1 MAEYLHPSVSS
12 RVVDNSFVYT
22 TATGTTKLFQVIRAG
37 IGPDNVLTRLTSPD
51 EALFRF
57 GTPNLGN
64 YGQGLYNVTEWLGAG
79 GEAYALRVLPAD
91 ARYAN
96 LLLSVVTGA
105 TGAKTLTVK
114 ATSLDAGVSSK
125 AALKNILSSN
135 NPEIGVPLAFFI
147 PKGRGAGYNGY
158 GMRLTLRNNLDKTY
172 DFRTYDLTFTGKD
185 STGADVQIEGPFLV
199 SLDPEAKNKANE
211 SVYYASVVNKYS
223 RFFDVVDN
231 RKGFETVAG
240 YVVGE
245 DSEDL
250 SKVDILYGVERKV
263 ATAETVHTGLTMTQ
277 TSLDLGDVNYLRN
290 GFDGTW
296 SGANTVEA
304 LMTNAYSGLIDPAVL
319 DKLQYEF
326 DVVLDANYG
335 APVKNA
341 MSDFAAVQR
350 EDCIAVLDCGIQ
362 ADAEGTIEYRQ
373 NSISMSNYYTAI
385 FGQSMD
391 VFDSFNGETIT
402 VTSTYFLA
410 SLIPAVDNSHGL
422 QWPFV
427 GPRRGVISG
436 FDNINFFP
444 NEAWKESLYEAK
456 INYIEKDPKKVNF
469 ASQLTSQ
476 AQNSALSQI
485 SNVRVLLK
493 IRREVTKMMA
503 DYRQEFND
511 STTYD
516 SMSYSVNNYLQT
528 WVANRA
534 LSSASASVYA
544 SDYDKQQNL
553 VRVSISVVFNGIIE
567 RVAIDININ
576 R

>member
-22 TATGTTKLFQVIRAG
+22 TATGTTKLFQVIRAA
-37 IGPDNVLTRLTSPD
+37 IGPDNVLTRLTTPD

-64 YGQGLYNVTEWLGAG
+64 YGQGLYNVTEWLNAG
-79 GEAYALRVLPAD
+79 GEAYVLRVLPAD

-96 LLLSVVTGA
+96 LLLSVVPGTSE
-105 TGAKTLTVK
+105 AKTLTVK

-158 GMRLTLRNNLDKTY
+158 GIRLTLRSNLDKTY
-172 DFRTYDLTFTGKD
+172 NFRTYDLTFTGKD

-231 RKGFETVAG
+231 RKGFETLAE
-240 YVVGE
+240 YVVGK

-263 ATAETVHTGLTMTQ
+263 AETETIHAGLNMGEVPF
-277 TSLDLGDVNYLRN
+277 DLGEVNYLRN

-296 SGANTVEA
+296 SGANSVES
-304 LMTNAYSGLIDPAVL
+304 LMTNAYSGLVDAAVL

-373 NSISMSNYYTAI
+373 SSVSMSNYYTAI

-410 SLIPAVDNSHGL
+410 SLIPTVDNSHGI

-427 GPRRGVISG
+427 GPRRGIISG

-485 SNVRVLLK
+485 NNVRVLLK
-493 IRREVTKMMA
+493 IRREVTKMMG

-516 SMSYSVNNYLQT
+516 SMSYNVNNYLQT